1 MRIGI
6 LGTGTIATAVVR
18 GIVDDGHQIV
28 VSERSQANAQALSQQ
43 FDAISVAPNQGVVDQ
58 SDVVILGLMPDVA
71 RALLPDL
78 RFRDG
83 QTVISLMAE
92 VPEPLLTPLVSPARV
107 DGIAIPFPAI
117 AQGGSPVLCC
127 PASGLMQELF
137 GARNHVISVNTSE
150 DLEAFLSAQAI
161 LSPAVKQLALT
172 RDWLAG
178 KTGEAGEAER
188 FLRLLVGGGLLAAPL
203 EEEGVLDD
211 LLAALGTPGG
221 FNAELRDHLLE
232 RGMKQHIGE
241 GLENL
246 FSRFGT

>member
-18 GIVDDGHQIV
+18 GIVHDGHQIV
-28 VSERSQANAQALSQQ
+28 VSERSQANAQALSQE
-43 FDAISVAPNQGVVDQ
+43 FAAVSVVANQEVLDQ

-83 QTVISLMAE
+83 QSVISLMAE
-92 VPEPLLTPLVSPARV
+92 VPKLELAGLVAPAKV
-107 DGIAIPFPAI
+107 EGIAIPFPAI

-127 PASGLMQELF
+127 PASSLMHDLF
-137 GARNHVISVNTSE
+137 GANNHVISVNSAA

-172 RDWLAG
+172 RDWLAA

-203 EEEGVLDD
+203 EHEGALDD

-221 FNAELRDHLLE
+221 FNAELRDFLLE
-232 RGMKQHIGE
+232 RGMQQHIDE
-241 GLENL
+241 GLETL